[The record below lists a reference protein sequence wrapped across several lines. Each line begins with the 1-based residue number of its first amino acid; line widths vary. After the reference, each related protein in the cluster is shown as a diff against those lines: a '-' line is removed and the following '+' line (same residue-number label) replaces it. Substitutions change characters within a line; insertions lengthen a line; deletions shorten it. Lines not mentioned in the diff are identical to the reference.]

1 MYLSVVTTV
10 FKSEKYIIEFY
21 NRITQTIRSLNIDKY
36 EIIFVNDGSPDN
48 SSEKLKK
55 ISLEDKRVKYIELSR
70 NFGHHNAIFAGL
82 DHVSGELIYLI
93 DIDLEDEPEWLNLF
107 LKELNKKNLDVVYG
121 KQKKR
126 SGSMF
131 RKISGDIWYKILNYL
146 TDSNHDRNITTAR
159 LMTREYVLALR
170 NFQEKN
176 TIISGIFHLAGFQQ
190 KGVFI
195 DKTFRDETTYTLSK
209 KLDIVF
215 KTLVS
220 LSNKPLRIVIFSNL
234 IFSFFSLLFTCSV
247 FFIKLFSEKNIPG
260 WSSIAII
267 LSGSYTLLS
276 ITLAVLGLYIEQ
288 IYNEIKNRPRYLIRR
303 KDG

>member
-1 MYLSVVTTV
+1 MPSVL
-10 FKSEKYIIEFY
+10 Y
-21 NRITQTIRSLNIDKY
+21 
-36 EIIFVNDGSPDN
+36 
-48 SSEKLKK
+48 
-55 ISLEDKRVKYIELSR
+55 
-70 NFGHHNAIFAGL
+70 
-82 DHVSGELIYLI
+82 
-93 DIDLEDEPEWLNLF
+93 NLF
-107 LKELNKKNLDVVYG
+107 FLVLILN
-121 KQKKR
+121 
-126 SGSMF
+126 
-131 RKISGDIWYKILNYL
+131 YKILNYL
-146 TDSNHDRNITTAR
+146 ADSNHDRNITTAR

-170 NFQEKN
+170 NFQQKN
-176 TIISGIFHLAGFQQ
+176 TIISGIFNLAGFQQ
-190 KGVFI
+190 KGIFV
-195 DKTFRDETTYTLSK
+195 DKIFRDETTYTLSK

-234 IFSFFSLLFTCSV
+234 IFSFLSLIFTCSV

-267 LSGSYTLLS
+267 VSGSYTLLS